1 MAIGSEIRSQIR
13 SLLTNG
19 SEFGAWLRNSE
30 PGGGS
35 GDYCGLCLNKH
46 NLKAHTT
53 NAHPGMPT
61 KEILLSGVH

>member
-35 GDYCGLCLNKH
+35 EPSSDWVEVETRLQFQLGQ
-46 NLKAHTT
+46 
-53 NAHPGMPT
+53 
-61 KEILLSGVH
+61 S